1 MKMIQKYKKTLLMSA
16 AALGL
21 LAGLTIDSSLAYF
34 TTYVAAGG
42 SQTVNL
48 EAKTEIYENVEGM
61 TKQIVLKNTSDKG
74 DCFVRAR
81 IFHGAGITV
90 QITDVEGK
98 GDWYDGGDGYWYY
111 RPILPMGQKTSRLDA
126 FINTTGIEKPGIDPG
141 DGDAAAGY
149 IKDRFN
155 VIVVQECTPVC
166 YRENGDAY
174 ADWETSY
181 SEYTEVTDNLQ
192 KEGGDNQ

>member
-1 MKMIQKYKKTLLMSA
+1 MSA

-21 LAGLTIDSSLAYF
+21 VAALTIESSMAYF
-34 TTYVAAGG
+34 TTYVSAEGG
-42 SQTVNL
+42 YVVNIG
-48 EAKTEIYENVEGM
+48 ARTEIQEEVSEM
-61 TKQIVLKNTSDKG
+61 TKHITLLNTSDRG
-74 DCFVRAR
+74 DCFVRLMV
-81 IFHGAGITV
+81 FYGAGVSVTYS
-90 QITDVEGK
+90 DVEGK

-192 KEGGDNQ
+192 KEGGGNQ